1 VSQASWGESPTASP
15 PYWVTKFIFCMSLR
29 IEIWFILVA
38 PNSNIKFTGSSV
50 SNLLLYILQ
59 VPGTYWS
66 CDIPSL
72 YFGMSSLVSQTCMI
86 RLKWHERIIQN
97 GSDEMQ

>member
-1 VSQASWGESPTASP
+1 
-15 PYWVTKFIFCMSLR
+15 
-29 IEIWFILVA
+29 
-38 PNSNIKFTGSSV
+38 V
-50 SNLLLYILQ
+50 SNLLLYLLQ